1 MDSWLAKCS
10 VRLFVVGQAKACS
23 SQFSIYCFRSVFVV
37 VSFGFWHAVYVGWSD
52 LKVYVAEASF
62 EWTPGLLS
70 STSQVLSYW
79 CIVTPSNSY
88 SLLHNNLKITFV
100 CARSLS
106 DFVHFNLTI
115 IKMPEEIFLY
125 VPNNFI
131 LVNINSLAYE
141 TNQVIVI

>member
-1 MDSWLAKCS
+1 M
-10 VRLFVVGQAKACS
+10 
-23 SQFSIYCFRSVFVV
+23 
-37 VSFGFWHAVYVGWSD
+37 
-52 LKVYVAEASF
+52 
-62 EWTPGLLS
+62 
-70 STSQVLSYW
+70 LSYW

-88 SLLHNNLKITFV
+88 SLLLNNLKITFV